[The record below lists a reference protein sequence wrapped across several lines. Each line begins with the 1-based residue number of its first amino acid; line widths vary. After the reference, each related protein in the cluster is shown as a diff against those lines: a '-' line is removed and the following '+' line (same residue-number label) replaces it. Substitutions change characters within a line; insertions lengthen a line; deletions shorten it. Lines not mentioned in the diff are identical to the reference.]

1 MSTVGDGR
9 LPAACW
15 PCGVWHR
22 LRAWHCQACCL
33 GAGEPWLPASPVL
46 AMQCPVQPSC
56 DVGSSLLPGCGA
68 MRLAAS
74 YMLAVQGVA
83 C

>member
-1 MSTVGDGR
+1 MADCQ
-9 LPAACW
+9 LPAGHA
-15 PCGVWHR
+15 VFWHS

-56 DVGSSLLPGCGA
+56 DVGSSLLPGVWCDA
-68 MRLAAS
+68 WLAAS